1 MPFLRDGTEYGWK
14 KRQGVCYFSSGQ
26 LRSWE
31 LAKRGTKYLK
41 NSRGVVLRRWRNRM
55 GRPLSPPQIHQKN
68 IWTLSKFHKTTSECW
83 QGTSGTQKSSPLSL
97 KGGRKI
103 YKRQK
108 KNDKRGRDGAP
119 SLEGSLKKREV
130 SKHQETLSLPRLWR
144 ALEPQRAS

>member
-55 GRPLSPPQIHQKN
+55 GRPLSPTQIHQK
-68 IWTLSKFHKTTSECW
+68 SFECW
-83 QGTSGTQKSSPLSL
+83 ATSIKQFLNAYRGHQAPREAAQSL
-97 KGGRKI
+97 WKELEQNIKDKNRDKGF
-103 YKRQK
+103 
-108 KNDKRGRDGAP
+108 RDLGF
-119 SLEGSLKKREV
+119 SNEGEV
-130 SKHQETLSLPRLWR
+130 SIQQETLLQACQRG
-144 ALEPQRAS
+144 ALEFQRAT